1 MRIVIVNGEPDAG
14 APFDA
19 YVHGVASRLAENGN
33 DVRELTLR
41 DMDVRGC
48 TGCFGCWLRTPGEC
62 VQHDDGAELC
72 RAVIN
77 SDLVVFAAPMVM
89 GYPSALVKRSAERL
103 IPLLHPHIEIEGG
116 EMHHAKRYERYPDI
130 GLIVSAG
137 ADTDAEDLEITRHLW
152 ERLARDFKSSLTLFA
167 VADRSSKEVA
177 DELVT
182 AA

>member
-1 MRIVIVNGEPDAG
+1 MRIVIVNGEPDAASAFDGYVRDVG
-14 APFDA
+14 A
-19 YVHGVASRLAENGN
+19 RLANSGH
-33 DVRELTLR
+33 DVAELTLR

-48 TGCFGCWLRTPGEC
+48 SGCFGCWLKTPGEC

-89 GYPSALVKRSAERL
+89 GYPSALVKRAAERL
-103 IPLLHPHIEIEGG
+103 IPLLHPYIEIEGG
-116 EMHHAKRYERYPDI
+116 EMHHRRRYERYPEV

-137 ADTDAEDLEITRHLW
+137 EDTDAEDLAITRHLW
-152 ERLARDFKSSLTLFA
+152 ERLARDFKSRLALFA

-177 DELVT
+177 DELV
-182 AA
+182 AAA

>member
-1 MRIVIVNGEPDAG
+1 MKITIVNGEPDA
-14 APFDA
+14 ALAFDG
-19 YVHGVASRLAENGN
+19 YVSTLAQQLVGHGH

-41 DMDVRGC
+41 DMDLHGC

-89 GYPSALVKRSAERL
+89 GYPSSLVKRAAERL
-103 IPLLHPHIEIEGG
+103 IPLLHPYIEIEGG
-116 EMHHAKRYERYPDI
+116 EMHHRKRYDRYPDV

-137 ADTDAEDLEITRHLW
+137 SDTDAEDLAITRHLW
-152 ERLARDFKSSLTLFA
+152 ERLARDFKSRLTLFA

-177 DELVT
+177 DELV
-182 AA
+182 AAA